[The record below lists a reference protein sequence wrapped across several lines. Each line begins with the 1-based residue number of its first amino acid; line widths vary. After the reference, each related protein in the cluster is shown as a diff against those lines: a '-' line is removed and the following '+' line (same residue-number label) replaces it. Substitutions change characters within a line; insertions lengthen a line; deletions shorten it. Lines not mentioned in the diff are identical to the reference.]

1 MVSNKRKRKLQYE
14 DKTYYWWIRKN
25 DAGYPQIHII
35 SEDRNVYLEKSFDK
49 EIGIGTGYIERI
61 LRTYEE
67 EKEQK

>member
-1 MVSNKRKRKLQYE
+1 MVSDKGKRKLQYG

-25 DAGYPQIHII
+25 NAGYPRIHI
-35 SEDRNVYLEKSFDK
+35 SEDRDVYLEKSFDK
-49 EIGIGTGYIERI
+49 EIGIGTGYIVRI